1 MLILA
6 AWALAV
12 VADQP
17 VVVPQPKASQDSQ
30 RPPSNPQ
37 PPPTDVD
44 GVVVTAPKLFREP
57 AWAKEFNFDIRGIY
71 RPSDTPYLQQRP
83 VDDCK
88 LMAGGATSAIGR
100 SGAAGGLVCVKRF

>member
-17 VVVPQPKASQDSQ
+17 VAVAQPEVPRDSQ
-30 RPPSNPQ
+30 QTSSKPQ
-37 PPPTDVD
+37 PPTDVD
-44 GVVVTAPKLFREP
+44 GVVVTAPKPFRDP
-57 AWAKEFNFDIRGIY
+57 AWAKDFNFDIRGIY
-71 RPSDTPYLQQRP
+71 TPSDTPYLQQRP